1 MKVLSSKRNM
11 AFLLTRHKMQRTHL
25 ASFSNLRHIIARLWK
40 PMLLFV
46 YYYMLAMTRFPIQH
60 GNVILL
66 VMEYDCRRAQVTI
79 YISCDQV
86 PLIFFMHF

>member
-1 MKVLSSKRNM
+1 
-11 AFLLTRHKMQRTHL
+11 
-25 ASFSNLRHIIARLWK
+25 
-40 PMLLFV
+40 MLLFV